1 MTSDSSFDEDNLS
14 ENYIFRAIEVRRAAQ
29 KQLEMQQTMDV
40 GNGCLANGGLP
51 DYHGHGGK
59 DHHEDQPQL
68 LDLYG
73 DSHHDGHDWRSGKQ
87 MLAEWL
93 PGTKPQNGRLV
104 SWIYVDFSLLTS
116 HLLFADLPASSSQCW
131 PP

>member
-1 MTSDSSFDEDNLS
+1 M
-14 ENYIFRAIEVRRAAQ
+14 RRAAQ
-29 KQLEMQQTMDV
+29 KQLDMQQTMNV

-93 PGTKPQNGRLV
+93 PGSKPQNGRSESFLD
-104 SWIYVDFSLLTS
+104 VDFS
-116 HLLFADLPASSSQCW
+116 
-131 PP
+131 

>member
-1 MTSDSSFDEDNLS
+1 MTSDSSFDGNLS

-93 PGTKPQNGRLV
+93 PGTKPQNGRSV
-104 SWIYVDFSLLTS
+104 SWTDAMLTS
-116 HLLFADLPASSSQCW
+116 LY
-131 PP
+131 